1 MRSLATSGSCAI
13 SVRPGIHVLAA
24 TILLAA
30 CVPREP
36 VTPEPPAVLK
46 ASMLPPATPI
56 EVTRPGVVRVQWT
69 GNNGVPVTGVS
80 ATWTQ
85 RNPQV
90 ASLQSPGPD
99 SVVVVGIAPG
109 MDTIRVTG
117 RLNGVSTEG
126 LAVVEIRRRSAAN
139 LRVQPQSGFVPVGA
153 TLRITAVARDS
164 SGSSVAVP
172 PQFST
177 SASAV
182 ATVDGT
188 GLISAVGVGT
198 ALVTASLDQL
208 SDTVRITVSPSG
220 TLRASL
226 TTSRLSPGGQIG
238 LTLASSTGLSARVH
252 GIEARVIATS
262 PTSAELTVPMLP
274 FEPCLPPNTRLPL
287 VLRVGTDSLVMPLEA
302 EERPVTADIT
312 VGRSLLLRDALVR
325 GCRVEA
331 RQAGTYLVMPFR
343 TDTPEGW
350 GPSYFSGA
358 GDTVEVTITNGSVP
372 PRATTGL
379 VSRHGDQQA
388 VSKQNTASFILP
400 SSARRLG
407 DVVVL
412 GADRSPASIRLATA
426 RSCSAITKAGDTLW
440 VRTSRDAQGRVSG
453 FGGERVEPWI
463 MLSFGRRIMAAV
475 DTSALRISIPSMR
488 DSVSQLVAAY
498 DTSVAPAFDRVYD
511 TPLPDRD
518 GNGGRIV
525 MLLGLNN
532 GVPSSGF
539 AFPRSSLR
547 ADCDPVGGEYL
558 WLNVNTWTGDRAPVT
573 NFPVAA
579 ALQTLSHE
587 AMHVY
592 DMSRWPDNK
601 TPHSWW
607 IAEGMAEFGTHLWV
621 FNGFADPLTAG
632 LTRLDNPPFMGY
644 FKVATCL
651 TGAYRQA
658 LPKLYKLYGDGYF
671 AGYQLACA
679 YIVHLMQRAT
689 LEQGRSLQ
697 KAVSDWSRMPLTPT
711 IRSMGGVSNVFL
723 SQTRSNTEI
732 IAEWLISWYA
742 AGGYVPGL
750 SPALSNPLL
759 DPRAAYSRAG
769 LRFPIPD
776 TRVGPFAN
784 PIARSSLG
792 EPDVQFVEW
801 IPDAGGRIQVLQTG
815 GRATENLHVMIL
827 RAR

>member
-1 MRSLATSGSCAI
+1 MF
-13 SVRPGIHVLAA
+13 
-24 TILLAA
+24 
-30 CVPREP
+30 
-36 VTPEPPAVLK
+36 PPA
-46 ASMLPPATPI
+46 API
-56 EVTRPGVVRVQWT
+56 EVSRSGVVRVQWT
-69 GNNGVPVTGVS
+69 GNNGVPVIGVS
-80 ATWTQ
+80 GTWTQ
-85 RNPQV
+85 RNPQI
-90 ASLQSPGPD
+90 ASLLSPGQD

-109 MDTIRVTG
+109 VDTIRVTG
-117 RLNGVSTEG
+117 RLNGVTTEG
-126 LAVVEIRRRSAAN
+126 VAVVEIRRRSAAN

-153 TLRITAVARDS
+153 TVRVTTVARDS
-164 SGSSVAVP
+164 SGASVSVP

-177 SASAV
+177 SSSAV
-182 ATVDGT
+182 ATVDST
-188 GLISAVGVGT
+188 GLIRAVGVGT
-198 ALVTASLDQL
+198 ALVIATLDQL
-208 SDTVRITVSPSG
+208 SDTVRIAVSPSG
-220 TLRASL
+220 TLSASL

-238 LTLASSTGLSARVH
+238 LTLASSTGISARVN

-262 PTSAELTVPMLP
+262 PTSAELTVPSLP
-274 FEPCLPPNTRLPL
+274 FEPCLPPNTHLPL
-287 VLRVGTDSLVMPLEA
+287 VLRIGTDSLVMPLEA
-302 EERPVTADIT
+302 EERPVTADLT
-312 VGRSLLLRDALVR
+312 VGRSLLIRDALVR

-350 GPSYFSGA
+350 GPSYLSGA
-358 GDTVEVTITNGSVP
+358 GDTVEVTISTGSLP
-372 PRATTGL
+372 PRSPAGL
-379 VSRHGDQQA
+379 VSRQGPEQM
-388 VSKQNTASFILP
+388 VSTLSTADLVLP
-400 SSARRLG
+400 SGTRRMG
-407 DVVVL
+407 DVVL
-412 GADRSPASIRLATA
+412 PGTDRSPASERLPTA

-440 VRTSRDAQGRVSG
+440 VRTSRDAQGRVNG

-498 DTSVAPAFDRVYD
+498 DTSVAPVFDRVYD

-532 GVPSSGF
+532 GVPSGGR

-547 ADCDPVGGEYL
+547 ADCDPAGGEYL
-558 WLNVNTWTGDRAPVT
+558 WLNVNTWTGDRPPIT

-601 TPHSWW
+601 APHSWW
-607 IAEGMAEFGTHLWV
+607 VSEGMAEFGTHLWV

-632 LTRLDNPPFMGY
+632 LNRLDSPPFMGY

-658 LPKLYKLYGDGYF
+658 LPNLYKLYGDGYL

-679 YIVHLMQRAT
+679 YILHLMQRAT

-711 IRSMGGVSNVFL
+711 IRSFGGVSNAFL
-723 SQTRSNTEI
+723 SQTRPDTEI
-732 IAEWLISWYA
+732 IAEWLVSWYA

-759 DPRAAYSRAG
+759 DARAAYGRAG

-784 PIARSSLG
+784 QSARYSLG

-801 IPDAGGRIQVLQTG
+801 IPEVGSRIQVLQTG